1 MIVKVFTLQHGL
13 EVIENVT
20 AIRIKSK
27 EYNLLIL
34 KDYFPIIGEIE
45 GDLEIEV
52 NDGNKIYNMIK
63 AYYVCENNIFS
74 VLIEGV

>member
-1 MIVKVFTLQHGL
+1 MIVKVFTLKNGL
-13 EVIENVT
+13 EVLENVS

-27 EYNLLIL
+27 DYNLLIL

-45 GDLEIEV
+45 GDLEIELSE
-52 NDGNKIYNMIK
+52 GNKLYNMIK
-63 AYYVCENNIFS
+63 AYYMVENNIFN